1 MDNSEKR
8 YRKLLVDDE
17 PSITQTFELGLT
29 QYGFQVDTFNNPI
42 SALASYKPGSYDL
55 LLFDIRMPIMNG
67 FELYK
72 DIRKS
77 DERVKICF
85 NSIMSTGFSMICCM
99 SELGS

>member
-1 MDNSEKR
+1 
-8 YRKLLVDDE
+8 
-17 PSITQTFELGLT
+17 
-29 QYGFQVDTFNNPI
+29 
-42 SALASYKPGSYDL
+42 
-55 LLFDIRMPIMNG
+55 MNG
-67 FELYK
+67 YELYK